1 MSRKERKSKGTLSI
15 LDEFTSDSGAG
26 EIIYSSKAPA
36 DVMQR
41 IEESTKRA
49 DIPLSSRSNWNVES
63 LNTDQSTTTICLQ
76 TDNKQAAKPET
87 NQRQSKDKV
96 ETQLGTKWRQTRDK
110 VETTNP
116 KTRDK
121 VETQPETQVGTKW
134 RQTRDKL
141 ETFAEFSSLVGLQR
155 TLVIFLYGSCKAA
168 RSYETEKLSIE
179 HIAKSCETSVSSAK
193 KTLQRLE
200 QKNFLQ
206 RVKFKDGR
214 GGWTIYELKNE
225 VFQDLLRAETEDKL
239 GTKWR
244 QTEDKV
250 GTQLET
256 QPRTTSPY
264 SSSSNLNINTNTIEL
279 PENLRRFGISPTNL
293 QNLINSGKATQ
304 DVVERSLAA
313 LSFDVEHGKTGSL
326 ANILFGVLG
335 TGREY
340 ISQKYSESLQKELD
354 AELARIQQTEESQKK
369 LAETKLQI
377 QFREFLAKNP
387 NFLEEVREKNKGFVK
402 TQDLLEK
409 MAFEEFKSLPNSIQA
424 I

>member
-15 LDEFTSDSGAG
+15 LDEFTSESGAG
-26 EIIYSSKAPA
+26 EIIYSPKAPA

-49 DIPLSSRSNWNVES
+49 DIPLSSRSNWDV
-63 LNTDQSTTTICLQ
+63 DQSTTTICLQ
-76 TDNKQAAKPET
+76 TDNKQATKPET

-96 ETQLGTKWRQTRDK
+96 ETQLGTKWRQTEDK
-110 VETTNP
+110 VETVIHQNRDSSLE
-116 KTRDK
+116 TRDK
-121 VETQPETQVGTKW
+121 VETQPRTQLGTKW
-134 RQTRDKL
+134 RQTEDKV
-141 ETFAEFSSLVGLQR
+141 ETIAEFSSLVGLQR

-200 QKNFLQ
+200 QKSFLQ

-256 QPRTTSPY
+256 QPRTTPPY
-264 SSSSNLNINTNTIEL
+264 SSSINLNINTNTIEL

-293 QNLINSGKATQ
+293 QNLINSGKAPQ
-304 DVVERSLAA
+304 DVVERSLSA
-313 LSFDVEHGKTGSL
+313 LSFDVEQGKSGNL

-340 ISQKYSESLQKELD
+340 ISQKYSETLQKELD
-354 AELARIQQTEESQKK
+354 AELARIQQAEESQKK

-377 QFREFLAKNP
+377 QFREFLSKNP
-387 NFLEEVREKNKGFVK
+387 NFLEEVKEKNKGFVK

-409 MAFEEFKSLPNSIQA
+409 MAFEEFKNGNV
-424 I
+424 

>member
-15 LDEFTSDSGAG
+15 LDEFTSDSGVG
-26 EIIYSSKAPA
+26 KIIYSPKAPA

-63 LNTDQSTTTICLQ
+63 LNADQSTAAICLQ
-76 TDNKQAAKPET
+76 TANKNVTKPET
-87 NQRQSKDKV
+87 NQRQTEDKA
-96 ETQLGTKWRQTRDK
+96 ETQQGTKWRQTEDK
-110 VETTNP
+110 VETI
-116 KTRDK
+116 
-121 VETQPETQVGTKW
+121 V
-134 RQTRDKL
+134 
-141 ETFAEFSSLVGLQR
+141 EFSSLVGLQR
-155 TLVIFLYGSCKAA
+155 ALVIFLYGSCKAA

-239 GTKWR
+239 ETKRR
-244 QTEDKV
+244 QTRDKV

-264 SSSSNLNINTNTIEL
+264 SSSNNNLNINTNTIEL
-279 PENLRRFGISPTNL
+279 PENLRRFGISAVNL
-293 QNLINSGKATQ
+293 NNLCLLYTSPSPRDRT
-304 DVVERSLAA
+304 RSRMPSSA
-313 LSFDVEHGKTGSL
+313 
-326 ANILFGVLG
+326 
-335 TGREY
+335 
-340 ISQKYSESLQKELD
+340 
-354 AELARIQQTEESQKK
+354 
-369 LAETKLQI
+369 
-377 QFREFLAKNP
+377 
-387 NFLEEVREKNKGFVK
+387 
-402 TQDLLEK
+402 
-409 MAFEEFKSLPNSIQA
+409 
-424 I
+424 

>member
-96 ETQLGTKWRQTRDK
+96 ETQLGPKWRQTRDK

-116 KTRDK
+116 QTRDK

-200 QKNFLQ
+200 KKSFLQ
-206 RVKFKDGR
+206 RIKFKDGR

-244 QTEDKV
+244 QSGDKV

-256 QPRTTSPY
+256 QPRTTPPY
-264 SSSSNLNINTNTIEL
+264 SSSINLNINTNTIEL

-293 QNLINSGKATQ
+293 QNLINSGKAPQ
-304 DVVERSLAA
+304 DVVERSLSA
-313 LSFDVEHGKTGSL
+313 LSFDVEQGKSGNL

-340 ISQKYSESLQKELD
+340 ISQKYSETLQKELD
-354 AELARIQQTEESQKK
+354 AELARIQQAEESQKK
-369 LAETKLQI
+369 LVETKLQI
-377 QFREFLAKNP
+377 QFREFLSKNP

-409 MAFEEFKSLPNSIQA
+409 MAFEEFKTFDGIN
-424 I
+424 